1 MSTVEFNSA
10 VIENR
15 DFLLRFA
22 KSLTRNLEDADDL
35 LQDTFI
41 KAITN
46 RDKFKDGTNLR
57 AWLYTMMRNIFIN
70 NYRKAKTRN
79 TFNDPTDTGFFLES
93 NAQAANE
100 TADSSV
106 DVQHIESVVNSVQY
120 DYRIA
125 FKMYFTG
132 YKYEEIAQELGIPL
146 GTVKSRIF
154 LARKE
159 LQTRLQEYRR

>member
-1 MSTVEFNSA
+1 MSTLDFNSA
-10 VIENR
+10 VINNS
-15 DFLLRFA
+15 DFLMRFA
-22 KSLTRNLEDADDL
+22 RSLTKNQDDADDL

-46 RDKFKDGTNLR
+46 HEKFREGTNLK

-79 TFNDPTDTGFFLES
+79 TFNDPTDNGFFLES
-93 NAQAANE
+93 AQLAPQH
-100 TADSSV
+100 ADSDLEVSY
-106 DVQHIESVVNSVQY
+106 IEKVIDSIQY
-120 DYRIA
+120 DYRVA

-132 YKYEEIAQELGIPL
+132 YKYEEIANELEIPL

-159 LQTRLQEYRR
+159 LQTRLKEYRQ